1 MRALL
6 GDWHVSLV
14 FVIAG
19 YHLDAQKLLNER
31 EVVAWLCSISTLAQL
46 SQPFWGT
53 ELFQR
58 RMLN

>member
-1 MRALL
+1 MCALL

-31 EVVAWLCSISTLAQL
+31 EVVAGSVPSLPRSALAAAL
-46 SQPFWGT
+46 GGT